1 MTERSV
7 FWANHL
13 KAIDAEGISAR
24 AYAAREGLA
33 IQSLYQW
40 RQKLGQ
46 SQRFHGGESAVS
58 MTSGFVAVKVT
69 ETMVSEP
76 ARWMLRFGGV
86 ELELE
91 LPAHPD
97 AHWLAELVVALE
109 QRSH

>member
-13 KAIDAEGISAR
+13 RAIDAEGISAR

-46 SQRFHGGESAVS
+46 TQSTPSAAPRVS
-58 MTSGFVAVKVT
+58 MASGFVAVKVT
-69 ETMVSEP
+69 ETLAAEP
-76 ARWMLRFGGV
+76 ASWRLRVGGV
-86 ELELE
+86 ELE

-97 AHWLAELVVALE
+97 AYWLAGLVVALE

>member
-13 KAIDAEGISAR
+13 RAIEAEGISAR

-46 SQRFHGGESAVS
+46 TRRTLGADPSVGMG
-58 MTSGFVAVKVT
+58 SGFVTVNVT
-69 ETMVSEP
+69 GPLTSQSGV
-76 ARWMLRFGGV
+76 WMLRVGGV
-86 ELELE
+86 ELE

-97 AHWLAELVVALE
+97 AHWLVGLVMALE

>member
-13 KAIDAEGISAR
+13 RAIDAEGISAR

-46 SQRFHGGESAVS
+46 TRGTLGANPSVGMG
-58 MTSGFVAVKVT
+58 SGFVAVNVT
-69 ETMVSEP
+69 GPLTSQSGT
-76 ARWMLRFGGV
+76 WMLRVGG
-86 ELELE
+86 LELE

-97 AHWLAELVVALE
+97 AHWLVGLVMALE

>member
-40 RQKLGQ
+40 RQKL
-46 SQRFHGGESAVS
+46 SQVPRSHGAYSAVS
-58 MTSGFVAVKVT
+58 MTSGFPK
-69 ETMVSEP
+69 
-76 ARWMLRFGGV
+76 F
-86 ELELE
+86 
-91 LPAHPD
+91 
-97 AHWLAELVVALE
+97 
-109 QRSH
+109 RSSRLDF

>member
-1 MTERSV
+1 MTERSE

-33 IQSLYQW
+33 IQSIYQW

-46 SQRFHGGESAVS
+46 ARRSHGRQNVS
-58 MTSGFVAVKVT
+58 LSSGFVAVKVT
-69 ETMVSEP
+69 ETLVSHP
-76 ARWMLRFGGV
+76 ALWTLRMGGIV
-86 ELELE
+86 LE

-97 AHWLAELVVALE
+97 ADWLMDLVVAFA
-109 QRSH
+109 RRGH

>member
-7 FWANHL
+7 FWATHL
-13 KAIDAEGISAR
+13 RAIDAEGISTR

-46 SQRFHGGESAVS
+46 TRRPLGADPSVGMG
-58 MTSGFVAVKVT
+58 SGFVAVNVT
-69 ETMVSEP
+69 GPLTSQSG
-76 ARWMLRFGGV
+76 AWMLRVGG
-86 ELELE
+86 LELE

-97 AHWLAELVVALE
+97 PHWLVGLIVALE
-109 QRSH
+109 RRSL

>member
-13 KAIDAEGISAR
+13 RAIDAEGISAR

-46 SQRFHGGESAVS
+46 TQRSHGSDHLSVS
-58 MTSGFVAVKVT
+58 SGFVAVKVT
-69 ETMVSEP
+69 ETLVSKSAP
-76 ARWMLRFGGV
+76 WMLRVGGI
-86 ELELE
+86 ELE
-91 LPAHPD
+91 LPTHPD
-97 AHWLAELVVALE
+97 PHWLVGLVVAME

>member
-13 KAIDAEGISAR
+13 RAIEAEGISAR

-46 SQRFHGGESAVS
+46 TRGTLGANPSVGMG
-58 MTSGFVAVKVT
+58 SGFVAVNVT
-69 ETMVSEP
+69 GPLTSQSGI
-76 ARWMLRFGGV
+76 RT
-86 ELELE
+86 
-91 LPAHPD
+91 
-97 AHWLAELVVALE
+97 ALDLL
-109 QRSH
+109 SHLNQST

>member
-40 RQKLGQ
+40 RQKLEQ
-46 SQRFHGGESAVS
+46 AQRSYCADPRVNLP
-58 MTSGFVAVKVT
+58 SGFIAVKVT
-69 ETMVSEP
+69 ETLVSEP
-76 ARWMLRFGGV
+76 TSCILRV
-86 ELELE
+86 CCVELE
-91 LPAHPD
+91 LPAQPD
-97 AHWLAELVVALE
+97 AHWLAGLVVALDR
-109 QRSH
+109 RSY

>member
-1 MTERSV
+1 MTERSL

-13 KAIDAEGISAR
+13 RAIDAEGISAR
-24 AYAAREGLA
+24 AYATREGLA

-46 SQRFHGGESAVS
+46 TQRFHGADRVSAS
-58 MTSGFVAVKVT
+58 SGFVAVKVT
-69 ETMVSEP
+69 ETLVSEP
-76 ARWMLRFGGV
+76 SSWTLRVGGI
-86 ELELE
+86 ELE

-97 AHWLAELVVALE
+97 PHWLVGLVVAME

>member
-13 KAIDAEGISAR
+13 RAIDAEGISAR

-46 SQRFHGGESAVS
+46 TRGTLGADPSVGMG
-58 MTSGFVAVKVT
+58 SGFVAVNVT
-69 ETMVSEP
+69 GPLTSQSGT
-76 ARWMLRFGGV
+76 WMLRVGG
-86 ELELE
+86 LELE
-91 LPAHPD
+91 LSAHPD
-97 AHWLAELVVALE
+97 AHWLVGLVMALE

>member
-13 KAIDAEGISAR
+13 RAIDAEGISAR

-46 SQRFHGGESAVS
+46 TQRSAGADRLSVS
-58 MTSGFVAVKVT
+58 SGFVAVKVT
-69 ETMVSEP
+69 ETLVSES
-76 ARWMLRFGGV
+76 ATWMLRMG
-86 ELELE
+86 EIELE
-91 LPAHPD
+91 LPAHPNPN
-97 AHWLAELVVALE
+97 WLVGLVVAME

>member
-7 FWANHL
+7 FWATHL
-13 KAIDAEGISAR
+13 RAIDAEGISTR

-46 SQRFHGGESAVS
+46 TRRPLGADPSVGMG
-58 MTSGFVAVKVT
+58 SGFVAVNVT
-69 ETMVSEP
+69 GPLTSQSG
-76 ARWMLRFGGV
+76 AWMLRVGG
-86 ELELE
+86 LELE

-97 AHWLAELVVALE
+97 PHWWVGLIVAME
-109 QRSH
+109 RRSL

>member
-13 KAIDAEGISAR
+13 RAIDAEGISAR
-24 AYAAREGLA
+24 AYATREGLA

-46 SQRFHGGESAVS
+46 TQRSHGADRVS
-58 MTSGFVAVKVT
+58 VSSGFVAVKVT
-69 ETMVSEP
+69 ETLVSEP
-76 ARWMLRFGGV
+76 FSWTLRVGGI
-86 ELELE
+86 ELE

-97 AHWLAELVVALE
+97 PHWLVGLVVAME
-109 QRSH
+109 QRGH